1 MAKIETKDIAEMKDD
16 QLIHYIRDA
25 REELFNLRFRH
36 ATGELENT
44 SAVKDAK
51 KALAR
56 GLTIARQRN
65 LDVNRELQRG

>member
-1 MAKIETKDIAEMKDD
+1 MAKIATKDIAEMKDD
-16 QLIHYIRDA
+16 QLVDYIRNA

-44 SAVKDAK
+44 SSIKDAK

-56 GLTIARQRN
+56 GLTVASQRE
-65 LDVNRELQRG
+65 LDVKREIQRG

>member
-1 MAKIETKDIAEMKDD
+1 MAKTLTKDISDMKDD
-16 QLIHYIRDA
+16 QLVHYIRDA

-44 SAVKDAK
+44 SSIKDAK

-56 GLTIARQRN
+56 GLTIASQRN

>member
-1 MAKIETKDIAEMKDD
+1 MAKVATKDMIDMKDD

-44 SAVKDAK
+44 SSVKDAK

>member
-1 MAKIETKDIAEMKDD
+1 MDKVQTKDIAEMKDD

-25 REELFNLRFRH
+25 REEVFNLRFRH

-44 SAVKDAK
+44 SSIKEAK

-56 GLTIARQRN
+56 GLTIAKNRD

>member
-1 MAKIETKDIAEMKDD
+1 MAKIATKDIAEMKDD
-16 QLIHYIRDA
+16 QLVHYIRDA

-44 SAVKDAK
+44 SSVKDAK

>member
-1 MAKIETKDIAEMKDD
+1 MATIATKDIAEMKDD

-44 SAVKDAK
+44 SSIKDAK

-56 GLTIARQRN
+56 GLTIAKQRN

>member
-1 MAKIETKDIAEMKDD
+1 MAKVATKDIAEMKDD
-16 QLIHYIRDA
+16 QLVHYIRDA

-44 SAVKDAK
+44 SSIKEAK

-56 GLTIARQRN
+56 GLTIAKSRK

>member
-1 MAKIETKDIAEMKDD
+1 MAKVATKDIAEMKDD

-44 SAVKDAK
+44 SSIKEAK

-56 GLTIARQRN
+56 GLTIAKNRD

>member
-1 MAKIETKDIAEMKDD
+1 MAKIATKDIAEMKDD
-16 QLIHYIRDA
+16 QLVHYIRDA

-44 SAVKDAK
+44 SSIKEAK

-56 GLTIARQRN
+56 GLTIAGQRN

>member
-1 MAKIETKDIAEMKDD
+1 MAKIATKDIAEMKDD
-16 QLIHYIRDA
+16 QLVHYIRDA

-44 SAVKDAK
+44 SSIKEAK

-56 GLTIARQRN
+56 GLTIAKNRD